1 MSQKLPSGNFKWVE
15 ETSEFNEDFKKGGND
30 ERTFFLDVRYPENIY
45 NLNNDLPFLPERIKV
60 EKLGNLV
67 KNLHD
72 QEEFVMHIINLKQP
86 SNHGSILKKG
96 NGVILKVKLKL
107 IKNPD

>member
-72 QEEFVMHIINLKQP
+72 QEEFVMHIINLKHP
-86 SNHGSILKKG
+86 SNHGSILKKS